1 MVVFGLIF
9 RNENKIRYEYFP
21 EGDKNSTAGII
32 GIDCK
37 AASFEVIQPAEREI
51 SLSIDNKADVTV
63 PSERMHLLYAGY
75 AILKIKAAYANGIVL
90 EGGTA
95 VWK

>member
-9 RNENKIRYEYFP
+9 RSENEIRYEYFP

-37 AASFEVIQPAEREI
+37 TASFEVIQPAEREI
-51 SLSIDNKADVTV
+51 SSSIDNKADAVDPT
-63 PSERMHLLYAGY
+63 ERMLLLYADH
-75 AILKIKAAYANGIVL
+75 AILKIKAAYVNGTVL
-90 EGGTA
+90 EGGTV